1 MRNKRTS
8 FCFYVL
14 LLLSLLTGFEAAF
27 GASGKDDDD
36 NEQKQTID
44 LRKILQVQPLNLIE
58 LTGEVSIDGVLDE
71 PFWKEATHYEIKL
84 ETYPAG

>member
-14 LLLSLLTGFEAAF
+14 LLLALLTGFEAAF
-27 GASGKDDDD
+27 SASGKDDDD

-44 LRKILQVQPLNLIE
+44 LRKILQVHSQLSDSSYGHKSGIGLNY
-58 LTGEVSIDGVLDE
+58 T
-71 PFWKEATHYEIKL
+71 YEFD
-84 ETYPAG
+84 